1 MGGVAAS
8 ATAHRPTLYKQIA
21 TAKYQK
27 NPSLRSVNSGG
38 QSLTHSNVL
47 KSGRRD
53 GHEVQDKGNLI
64 AVIEVN
70 KVFFLEKSPLPPHL
84 VPEIVL

>member
-64 AVIEVN
+64 AVIEV
-70 KVFFLEKSPLPPHL
+70 FFLEKGPLPPHL
-84 VPEIVL
+84 VPETVL